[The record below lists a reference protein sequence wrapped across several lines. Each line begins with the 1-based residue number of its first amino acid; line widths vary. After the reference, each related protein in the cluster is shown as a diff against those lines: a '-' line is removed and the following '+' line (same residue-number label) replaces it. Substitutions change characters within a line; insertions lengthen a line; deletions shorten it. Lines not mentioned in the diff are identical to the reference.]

1 MIAKKMFTV
10 IENSRVLLEASD
22 FIPGTSP
29 FPQDENI
36 RDALS
41 NILENV
47 ALFGEIVLRFPDL
60 ASKVLKENNDYS
72 VLYKWSVGFAHQNKN
87 LLDNSTITLINLVSQ
102 ELNYTERSPNYTNP
116 YRKVTKFEN
125 LRKEMPE
132 IVTKKKKPR
141 IIKKGPRLS
150 PHNEL

>member
-1 MIAKKMFTV
+1 MFTV